1 MTRQRPTT
9 AVVTLA
15 HGRHDHLRLQHRSLC
30 AGGALPDL
38 YVVVAM
44 DDPGLHSWRP
54 EGGAPPVVV
63 PLDADPD
70 ALPLAA
76 ARNAGAAT
84 ALEAGADV
92 LVFLDVDCLAGDAL
106 VASYTRAAVGRPDVL
121 WSGPVTYLPPAPPTG
136 YDLRDLDDLDDPHP
150 ARPAPEPGT
159 STLGSDPDLFWSLSF
174 AVHRDGWLR
183 TGGFCEEY
191 VGYGGEDTDF
201 ARVARREG
209 LELGWLGSARA
220 SHQHHPVEKPPV
232 RHVEAILRNG
242 RVFRDR
248 WGHWPMTGWLADFER
263 LGLVTERDGEWHL
276 RPDPH
281 AGAGRGYCS

>member
-1 MTRQRPTT
+1 MP
-9 AVVTLA
+9 
-15 HGRHDHLRLQHRSLC
+15 
-30 AGGALPDL
+30 LPDL

-54 EGGAPPVVV
+54 EGGVPQVVV

-150 ARPAPEPGT
+150 ARPAPAAGHARRSAATPT
-159 STLGSDPDLFWSLSF
+159 SSGRSPSPCT
-174 AVHRDGWLR
+174 A
-183 TGGFCEEY
+183 TGGCAPA
-191 VGYGGEDTDF
+191 GS
-201 ARVARREG
+201 ARSTSATAARTPTSRAVARREG

-220 SHQHHPVEKPPV
+220 YHQHHPVENPPV
-232 RHVEAILRNG
+232 RHLEAILRNG

-263 LGLVTERDGEWHL
+263 LGLVTDREGSLPTSGSAYRRGARV
-276 RPDPH
+276 RPLDPRTAIPRRSH
-281 AGAGRGYCS
+281 P